1 MATSSGRDVLRR
13 GSFGFLQHGALRELV
28 KGFAQI
34 LQGAMD
40 ASSYGVE
47 LAAEQAGN
55 FLVLQFLE
63 AAEEQDLPLF
73 LRQLLERALQQLD
86 FLLFHGG
93 IRGRNR
99 REHFW
104 VGGPL
109 AREIPK
115 KVDAGGGRKLV
126 KPSGEGGP
134 RGGAPGGFLGGEED
148 PPGHGFP

>member
-93 IRGRNR
+93 IRWRNR

-104 VGGPL
+104 LESPP
-109 AREIPK
+109 ARELPQMG
-115 KVDAGGGRKLV
+115 DAGVARNLVNPGAGGRA
-126 KPSGEGGP
+126 GGV
-134 RGGAPGGFLGGEED
+134 GLGGFWDGKGNRERAPL
-148 PPGHGFP
+148 

>member
-93 IRGRNR
+93 IRWRNR
-99 REHFW
+99 REHFSRRS
-104 VGGPL
+104 PPPRQL
-109 AREIPK
+109 PQTS
-115 KVDAGGGRKLV
+115 DTGGGRTLG
-126 KPSGEGGP
+126 KPGP
-134 RGGAPGGFLGGEED
+134 QRRPRAADLAGI
-148 PPGHGFP
+148 

>member
-93 IRGRNR
+93 IRA
-99 REHFW
+99 
-104 VGGPL
+104 VA
-109 AREIPK
+109 ARAPA
-115 KVDAGGGRKLV
+115 VAGGK
-126 KPSGEGGP
+126 
-134 RGGAPGGFLGGEED
+134 
-148 PPGHGFP
+148 